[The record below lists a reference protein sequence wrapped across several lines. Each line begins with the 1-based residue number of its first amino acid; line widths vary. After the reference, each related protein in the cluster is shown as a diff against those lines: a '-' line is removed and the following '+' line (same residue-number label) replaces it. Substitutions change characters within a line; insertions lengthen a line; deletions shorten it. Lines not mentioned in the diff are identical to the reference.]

1 MYSYFEGKLV
11 EKTPTYAV
19 IDCNGIGYLLN
30 ITLNTYTGIKDKE
43 SCKLYSHLVVREDA
57 LTLYGFLSQQELDI
71 FRKLISV
78 SGVGPGTARM
88 VLSSTNTE
96 ELFEAI
102 TTGNV
107 SFLKAIKGIG
117 EKTAQRI
124 IVDLKDKLGK
134 ADINKDFLVSAHNTN
149 RNEALTALL
158 MLGFNKNSIEKTL
171 DKILRN
177 SDNSNTVEEIIK
189 KSLQIL

>member
-1 MYSYFEGKLV
+1 MYSYFEGRIA

-30 ITLNTYTGIKDKE
+30 ITLNTYTAIKDREK
-43 SCKLYSHLVVREDA
+43 CKLFAHLVVREDA
-57 LTLYGFLSQQELDI
+57 HMLYGFISELELEL

-88 VLSSTNTE
+88 MLSSVSADE
-96 ELFEAI
+96 VMEAI

-107 SFLKAIKGIG
+107 MVLKSIKGIG

-124 IVDLKDKLGK
+124 IVDLRDKLGRVEG
-134 ADINKDFLVSAHNTN
+134 NKEILTSVHNTKHQ
-149 RNEALTALL
+149 EALSALL
-158 MLGFNKNSIEKTL
+158 MLGFNKNSIEKAL
-171 DKILRN
+171 DKILRT
-177 SDNSNTVEEIIK
+177 SDVSITVEELIK